1 MQICEYFFENACYS
15 VTKYYLCKQNNK
27 RSLLGR
33 KQRHQ
38 VVRSFP
44 NHYLFSLTNKI
55 TSLFPISCILEI
67 ILLCDWIAMATPIFV
82 KKAQVSVFKRFAKL
96 SFFCPF
102 FRPLPCLFAK
112 KRKTEWFYP
121 FFSTLFFLSTLLSE
135 QQHQAHRQPPREH
148 SANFWRRKERLS
160 I

>member
-44 NHYLFSLTNKI
+44 NRYLFSFTNKV
-55 TSLFPISCILEI
+55 TYLFPISCILGI
-67 ILLCDWIAMATPIFV
+67 IFYCKTAYFKNLENMNCSIF
-82 KKAQVSVFKRFAKL
+82 
-96 SFFCPF
+96 
-102 FRPLPCLFAK
+102 
-112 KRKTEWFYP
+112 
-121 FFSTLFFLSTLLSE
+121 
-135 QQHQAHRQPPREH
+135 HN
-148 SANFWRRKERLS
+148 SALK
-160 I
+160 

>member
-27 RSLLGR
+27 RSLLGK

-44 NHYLFSLTNKI
+44 NRYLFSYTNKV

-67 ILLCDWIAMATPIFV
+67 IFRCKIN
-82 KKAQVSVFKRFAKL
+82 KL
-96 SFFCPF
+96 QIQNN
-102 FRPLPCLFAK
+102 K
-112 KRKTEWFYP
+112 HEIQK
-121 FFSTLFFLSTLLSE
+121 
-135 QQHQAHRQPPREH
+135 Q
-148 SANFWRRKERLS
+148 
-160 I
+160 II

>member
-38 VVRSFP
+38 VARSFP
-44 NHYLFSLTNKI
+44 NRYLFSLTNKV

-67 ILLCDWIAMATPIFV
+67 ILGSTVKELCVNA
-82 KKAQVSVFKRFAKL
+82 
-96 SFFCPF
+96 
-102 FRPLPCLFAK
+102 
-112 KRKTEWFYP
+112 Y
-121 FFSTLFFLSTLLSE
+121 
-135 QQHQAHRQPPREH
+135 
-148 SANFWRRKERLS
+148 
-160 I
+160 

>member
-44 NHYLFSLTNKI
+44 NRYLFSFTNKV

-67 ILLCDWIAMATPIFV
+67 ILRRNLMYIGPENDASKHV
-82 KKAQVSVFKRFAKL
+82 KASL
-96 SFFCPF
+96 
-102 FRPLPCLFAK
+102 
-112 KRKTEWFYP
+112 
-121 FFSTLFFLSTLLSE
+121 
-135 QQHQAHRQPPREH
+135 
-148 SANFWRRKERLS
+148 
-160 I
+160 